1 MRLAT
6 SSASN
11 KHQTKLPTWPARPVY
26 RLCPRPAAGITGIPA
41 PRSTARIE
49 GPMAGAVIHANSQGH
64 SGPDAVSAPSPNLSP
79 APPLA
84 GGGGSTIRAAR
95 RRRARPFAA
104 RKRTRSPA
112 GAGGRRSAAPAGGRE
127 RIDREAAEAELS
139 AAGNRA
145 GDLVGERKVAAA
157 LAERLLRSAGSGQQ
171 QRRI

>member
-1 MRLAT
+1 
-6 SSASN
+6 
-11 KHQTKLPTWPARPVY
+11 
-26 RLCPRPAAGITGIPA
+26 
-41 PRSTARIE
+41 
-49 GPMAGAVIHANSQGH
+49 MAGAVIQANSQGH

-84 GGGGSTIRAAR
+84 GGGSTIRAAR

-104 RKRTRSPA
+104 RERTRSPA

-139 AAGNRA
+139 AAGNRE